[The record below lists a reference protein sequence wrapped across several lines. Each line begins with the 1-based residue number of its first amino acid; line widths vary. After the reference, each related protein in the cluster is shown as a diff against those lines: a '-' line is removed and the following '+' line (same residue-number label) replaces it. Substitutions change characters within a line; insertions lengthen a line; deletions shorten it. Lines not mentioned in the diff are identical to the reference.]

1 VVTVSPSDCP
11 EGPLGGVVFQRV
23 LEELA
28 YGAGGGGFFAPGQRV
43 TSFVRGVADRS
54 LPGVSYRPG
63 VRPAELG
70 AVLPDWIAGEIRAAL
85 KSFDRKMRGYI
96 SDEGVIIGVET
107 RSSSPLRISRQKDF
121 QSVSHPGLYPA
132 GEGAGYAG
140 GIISSAVD
148 GVRAADPICGSFGNT
163 GQ

>member
-1 VVTVSPSDCP
+1 M
-11 EGPLGGVVFQRV
+11 
-23 LEELA
+23 
-28 YGAGGGGFFAPGQRV
+28 
-43 TSFVRGVADRS
+43 
-54 LPGVSYRPG
+54 
-63 VRPAELG
+63 
-70 AVLPDWIAGEIRAAL
+70 LPDWIAGEIRAAL

-121 QSVSHPGLYPA
+121 QSVSHPGLYPV

-148 GVRAADPICGSFGNT
+148 GVRAADAICGSFGNP